1 MQTLAILYKSTKS
14 GLSTFHFCKTEDGN
28 FWAFGG
34 ITPKAIQFKNLA
46 DLKQGITS
54 FRRLG
59 FGFTKPAAKSSVKS
73 TANMKHVD
81 PWSDIPSG
89 MQQELWSLPCSV

>member
-1 MQTLAILYKSTKS
+1 MQTIATLYKSTKT

-28 FWAFGG
+28 YWAFGG

-46 DLKQGITS
+46 ALKQGVTS

-59 FGFTKPAAKSSVKS
+59 FGFTKPAAKTSVKT
-73 TANMKHVD
+73 TANMKDVD

-89 MQQELWSLPCSV
+89 MQQELWSLPCSA